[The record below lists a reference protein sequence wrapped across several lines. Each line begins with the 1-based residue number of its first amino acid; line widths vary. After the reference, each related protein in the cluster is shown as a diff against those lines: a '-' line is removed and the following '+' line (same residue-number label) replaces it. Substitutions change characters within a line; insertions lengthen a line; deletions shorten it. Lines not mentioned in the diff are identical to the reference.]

1 MNEIVREIEL
11 RRARRALDTKP
22 IPKEVLDRILQA
34 ALIAPSC
41 FNNQPWRFVVVNDR
55 ETLKSVKE
63 YLPEGNYWARQSP
76 CIVCAATEKELDCS
90 LSGRR
95 EYALFDTGL
104 AVENLVLQA
113 VREGLIAHPIAGF
126 KPVQIKELLEIPE
139 EYVLITL
146 VVLGYPGD
154 PSLLSEKHR
163 QAEAAEQERK
173 LREETVAF
181 NGWSFS

>member
-11 RRARRALDTKP
+11 RRARR
-22 IPKEVLDRILQA
+22 
-34 ALIAPSC
+34 
-41 FNNQPWRFVVVNDR
+41 
-55 ETLKSVKE
+55 
-63 YLPEGNYWARQSP
+63 
-76 CIVCAATEKELDCS
+76 
-90 LSGRR
+90 

-104 AVENLVLQA
+104 AVQNRVFQA
-113 VREGLIAHPIAGF
+113 VREGLIAHPVAGF

-163 QAEAAEQERK
+163 QAEAAGQERK
-173 LREETVAF
+173 PREETVAF

>member
-11 RRARRALDTKP
+11 RRARR
-22 IPKEVLDRILQA
+22 
-34 ALIAPSC
+34 
-41 FNNQPWRFVVVNDR
+41 
-55 ETLKSVKE
+55 
-63 YLPEGNYWARQSP
+63 
-76 CIVCAATEKELDCS
+76 
-90 LSGRR
+90 

-104 AVENLVLQA
+104 AVQNRVFQA
-113 VREGLIAHPIAGF
+113 VREGLIAHPVAGF

-163 QAEAAEQERK
+163 QAEAAGEERK
-173 LREETVAF
+173 PREETVAF

>member
-1 MNEIVREIEL
+1 MNEIVREIDL

-55 ETLKSVKE
+55 DTLKSVKE

-104 AVENLVLQA
+104 AVENLV
-113 VREGLIAHPIAGF
+113 
-126 KPVQIKELLEIPE
+126 
-139 EYVLITL
+139 
-146 VVLGYPGD
+146 VLGYPGD